1 MCRMLDKVECSRV
14 ACITRAIAR
23 VMHGR
28 VGFYSI
34 MQFAIRSTLPPS
46 TLYHPL
52 HSTTLRAIGRTMPPQ
67 RGAQL
72 QREATRTPFST
83 RPSSAGGGPLAHR
96 VIRVD
101 ERPAQRAVPRRASTV
116 TRRPGWPWWRL
127 KALCSCPPLV
137 VGVFVRAVASRPD
150 VRAWALAVV
159 GPHTCGVWAQQPG
172 GQAWPRMRSVHACA
186 AHVCTRMRMRGT
198 GASPAS
204 ATCFCHC
211 VVKSGERRRAA
222 GP

>member
-1 MCRMLDKVECSRV
+1 MVEW
-14 ACITRAIAR
+14 A
-23 VMHGR
+23 
-28 VGFYSI
+28 F
-34 MQFAIRSTLPPS
+34 MQSCNSQSVPLH
-46 TLYHPL
+46 HPL
-52 HSTTLRAIGRTMPPQ
+52 HSTTLYTLPLGRTMPPQ

-72 QREATRTPFST
+72 QREAATGVRFLL
-83 RPSSAGGGPLAHR
+83 SSVGVGQSAAHEYAAW

-204 ATCFCHC
+204 ATCFCQ
-211 VVKSGERRRAA
+211 ERRAS
-222 GP
+222 